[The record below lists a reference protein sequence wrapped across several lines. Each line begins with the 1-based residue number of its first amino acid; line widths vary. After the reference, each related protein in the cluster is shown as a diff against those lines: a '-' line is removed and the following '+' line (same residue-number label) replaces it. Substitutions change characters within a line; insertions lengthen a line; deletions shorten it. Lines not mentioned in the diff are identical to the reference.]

1 MFSVVFCA
9 KIIHSSYT
17 DLYQFKHLPYTVS
30 ELQIFDIITSDSE
43 SRDLKM
49 VVAKIRYEEGSYEGE
64 VNEGKG
70 KDDIPSHL
78 F

>member
-1 MFSVVFCA
+1 
-9 KIIHSSYT
+9 
-17 DLYQFKHLPYTVS
+17 
-30 ELQIFDIITSDSE
+30 
-43 SRDLKM
+43 M

-70 KDDIPSHL
+70 KDDIPVHK

>member
-1 MFSVVFCA
+1 MVNLS
-9 KIIHSSYT
+9 IYT
-17 DLYQFKHLPYTVS
+17 ITLYCVRASNVRYNCL
-30 ELQIFDIITSDSE
+30 
-43 SRDLKM
+43 RDLKM

-70 KDDIPSHL
+70 KDDIPVHK